1 MTSKKQVRSRLI
13 FMKGLTGM
21 DFLDVTATFNM
32 TERIFL
38 DREPD
43 MQVEDENG
51 DRLRIKKDLI
61 AYIKEVNMVAQEVE
75 EVD

>member
-1 MTSKKQVRSRLI
+1 
-13 FMKGLTGM
+13 MKGLTGM